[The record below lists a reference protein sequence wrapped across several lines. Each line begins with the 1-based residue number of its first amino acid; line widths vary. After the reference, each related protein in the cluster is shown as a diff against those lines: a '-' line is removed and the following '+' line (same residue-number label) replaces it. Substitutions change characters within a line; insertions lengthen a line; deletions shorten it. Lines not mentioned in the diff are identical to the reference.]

1 MTVTEKESQNIRK
14 FVCSQLRDE
23 PDLSS
28 LTIGVL
34 KQRYLQQVSAEAL
47 SSEAK
52 HFMKEVVKEELAR
65 IMDNENSPMKTES
78 KTPSK
83 RKREGVSEW
92 EESASEAGDSSR
104 AKRSRHESGSAA
116 ESEDKNSHMASDCS
130 EDKVVVKKKKM
141 VVKQKKTVTS
151 SDDSED
157 EVPRATAKRE
167 KPNGRKTNAP
177 RNSKKKPVRE
187 GSVNPRQDSSEESEE
202 EKGHQDNAS
211 VKTKKNV
218 GKKESDDGS
227 DEMEAETS
235 LGKSPRKDNSNK
247 SASSE
252 SDGEKNTTLSKNTSK
267 EQDDVSSDGSEVE
280 GKKQDEENAKSQSD
294 SEDDSCSDHSRKN
307 GKKDASSNK
316 SAKENGAKGKVEEP
330 DSDSSSLPSLDDDT
344 DYKKEKKERPSVVKE
359 KGNKKEKK
367 STGKKEDH
375 KSLVRLKRYITLCG
389 VKRNYKKM
397 LENCSTVKS
406 MAARLNKELE
416 DLGVKGTPT
425 IEKCKKARKK
435 RERAQELS
443 ELDTSNI
450 ITGRPK
456 RQAALPWHRQRETP
470 ASTFQRTLDS
480 DSDSDQ
486 QQSHKVSR
494 KTNWN
499 NLQGIISDGG
509 ESD

>member
-367 STGKKEDH
+367 STGG
-375 KSLVRLKRYITLCG
+375 SQIF
-389 VKRNYKKM
+389 
-397 LENCSTVKS
+397 
-406 MAARLNKELE
+406 ARLNKELE